1 MSKARV
7 QANRRRQNTQTIGAI
22 WDTHDLQRRLRAKG
36 MGVPQSLVPQSLV
49 PQSLE
54 ATLVRVR
61 FALPNDGTDLGPAAR
76 RADGLARSPPALSPL
91 LRQLVALMSR
101 PPSRSWPAPSCG
113 GRSRIP

>member
-36 MGVPQSLVPQSLV
+36 MGVPQSLV

-101 PPSRSWPAPSCG
+101 PPSLSWPAPSCG